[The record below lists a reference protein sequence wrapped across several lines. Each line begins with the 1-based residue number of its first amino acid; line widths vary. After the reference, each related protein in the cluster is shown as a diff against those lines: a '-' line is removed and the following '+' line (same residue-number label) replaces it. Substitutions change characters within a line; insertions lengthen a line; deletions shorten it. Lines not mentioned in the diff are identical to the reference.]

1 MSDQDSE
8 IFLINKSTLLSIAD
22 AIRVKTGKTGKLYP
36 SEMDEEILSIE
47 VGNNESHPPITINI
61 QQSEHQTIYVYT
73 NNSNIVQGQLSA
85 STNQITIPNQI
96 LFYAQIQPEQG
107 YTAGTLNQS
116 SVIANWGDT
125 VTFSATPATEI
136 QYKTVTLQKI
146 EEYPYDNSGSYY
158 YAFPSIRVEPPSNM
172 GQGSYYQTYYFSKT
186 NDNVIS
192 VPENSKIYLY
202 NGSDSYGYVSQSGRI
217 LAFNYP
223 IANTY
228 NNQYPEYASSI
239 NPLAPGY
246 DENITVTEDITI
258 ICSMC
263 TSVYLFATKGDLVV
277 ADKTSISTIANN
289 CDLDDISTNGSI
301 TYINPMTTNLT
312 SETVNYTFDTNN
324 KFFQIITPPNT
335 PFNYTVSI
343 PSSYTSNDNIG
354 SGIAN
359 APTIITTSGCS
370 TTRTIYY
377 QNHVVHFYG

>member
-1 MSDQDSE
+1 MSDQNSE

-47 VGNNESHPPITINI
+47 VGNNEIHPPITINI

-125 VTFSATPATEI
+125 VSFSATPATEI

-146 EEYPYDNSGSYY
+146 EGYPYSTSYSSSNYY
-158 YAFPSIRVEPPSNM
+158 YFPNIRVEPPSNI
-172 GQGSYYQTYYFSKT
+172 GQGNSYQQYYFSDT
-186 NDNVIS
+186 SDNVIS

-202 NGSDSYGYVSQSGRI
+202 AGSNDTYAFSQTGT
-217 LAFNYP
+217 LPAFNYP
-223 IANTY
+223 IANTVSGQY
-228 NNQYPEYASSI
+228 NTTIA
-239 NPLAPGY
+239 LAPGY
-246 DENITVTEDITI
+246 GESITVTEDITI
-258 ICSMC
+258 TCNVCSKL
-263 TSVYLFATKGDLVV
+263 YLFATKGDLVV

-354 SGIAN
+354 SGVVN
-359 APTIITTSGCS
+359 LPIIVGSGCS
-370 TTRTIYY
+370 FSRTFYY
-377 QNHVVHFYG
+377 QNHVVHFYN